1 MALVSTVNFTLDEG
15 KAPLLFFGDRNIV
28 GRLLS

>member
-15 KAPLLFFGDRNIV
+15 KAPLFFGDRNIV
-28 GRLLS
+28 CRLLS